1 MTKNLTRVTIPA
13 LIVTLLTAISV
24 VSAEEKDDIRSVKAS
39 GSAMIVGGDIEKAK
53 KEAIFD
59 AKRNAVEQVGSQVIA
74 KTVVENFDLVKDKII
89 TRVDGYVHSYDILE
103 EKPAEKS
110 YQVKIEARVSKS
122 ALIDDAALIYNDMEK
137 PRLMIVVSEVRGKEI
152 FPTSQAENAI
162 SEFFVEKGFTLV
174 DQATARE
181 NIKKDE
187 LRKIAE
193 GDEKAAVKAGL
204 RAGAEAVVIGTAT
217 MGDVE
222 SVKDVLYASKS
233 TVSIR
238 ALRTDN
244 ASLYAVSNK
253 TESAADGVA
262 DAAQRKALDTSSKS
276 AARDIFW
283 KIVKKWNDE
292 KMMGSDI
299 EVMINGVGFS
309 ELKKVLT
316 GLKETNGVKEVI
328 QRSFDA
334 PTAVLNITY
343 QGDAVRLAEVLSETK
358 FKGFSVEILSVSSGK
373 INMKIK

>member
-1 MTKNLTRVTIPA
+1 MNKNLTRVTIPA
-13 LIVTLLTAISV
+13 LIVILLTAISV

-39 GSAMIVGGDIEKAK
+39 GSAMVVGGDIEKAK

-89 TRVDGYVHSYDILE
+89 TKIDGYVHSYEILE

-137 PRLMIVVSEVRGKEI
+137 PRLMIIVPEVRGKEI
-152 FPTSQAENAI
+152 FPPSQAENAI

-222 SVKDVLYASKS
+222 SVKGILYASKS

-262 DAAQRKALDTSSKS
+262 DAAQRKALETSSKS

-292 KMMGSDI
+292 KMMGAEI
-299 EVMINGVGFS
+299 EVMINGIGFS
-309 ELKKVLT
+309 DLKKVLT

-334 PTAVLNITY
+334 PTAVLSITY

-358 FKGFSVEILSVSSGK
+358 FKGFSVEVLSVSSGK

>member
-1 MTKNLTRVTIPA
+1 MNKNLTRVTIPA
-13 LIVTLLTAISV
+13 LIVILLTAISV

-39 GSAMIVGGDIEKAK
+39 GSAMVVGGDIDKAK

-89 TRVDGYVHSYDILE
+89 TKIDGYVHSYEILE

-137 PRLMIVVSEVRGKEI
+137 PRLMIIVPEVRGKEI

-222 SVKDVLYASKS
+222 SVKGILYASKS

-262 DAAQRKALDTSSKS
+262 DAAQRKALETSSKS

-292 KMMGSDI
+292 KMMGAEI
-299 EVMINGVGFS
+299 EVMINGIGFS
-309 ELKKVLT
+309 DLKKVLT

-334 PTAVLNITY
+334 PTAVLSITY

-358 FKGFSVEILSVSSGK
+358 FKGFSVEVLSVSSGK

>member
-1 MTKNLTRVTIPA
+1 MNKNLTRVTIPA
-13 LIVTLLTAISV
+13 LIVILLTAISV

-39 GSAMIVGGDIEKAK
+39 GSAMVVGGDIEKAK

-89 TRVDGYVHSYDILE
+89 TKIDGYVHSYEILE

-137 PRLMIVVSEVRGKEI
+137 PRLMIIVPEVRGKEI

-222 SVKDVLYASKS
+222 SVKGILYASKS

-262 DAAQRKALDTSSKS
+262 DAAQRKALETGSKS

-292 KMMGSDI
+292 KMMGAEI
-299 EVMINGVGFS
+299 EVMINGIGFS
-309 ELKKVLT
+309 DLKKVLT

-334 PTAVLNITY
+334 PTAVLSITY

-358 FKGFSVEILSVSSGK
+358 FKGFSVEVLSVSSGK

>member
-1 MTKNLTRVTIPA
+1 MKKNLTRVTIPA
-13 LIVTLLTAISV
+13 LIAILLTIISV

-39 GSAMIVGGDIEKAK
+39 GSAMVVGGEIDKAK

-89 TRVDGYVHSYDILE
+89 TKVDGYVHSYDILE
-103 EKPAEKS
+103 EKQTEKS

-137 PRLMIVVSEVRGKEI
+137 PRLMIIVPEVRGKEI

-174 DQATARE
+174 DQAIARE

-204 RAGAEAVVIGTAT
+204 RAGAEAIVIGTAT

-222 SVKDVLYASKS
+222 SVKGILYASKS

-262 DAAQRKALDTSSKS
+262 DAAQRKALETSSNS

-292 KMMGSDI
+292 KMMGAEI

-309 ELKKVLT
+309 DLKKVLT

-334 PTAVLNITY
+334 PTAVLSITY

-358 FKGFSVEILSVSSGK
+358 FKGFSVEVLSVSSGK

>member
-1 MTKNLTRVTIPA
+1 MKKNLTKVTIPA
-13 LIVTLLTAISV
+13 LILILLTATSV

-39 GSAMIVGGDIEKAK
+39 GSAMVVGGDIEKAK

-89 TRVDGYVHSYDILE
+89 TKVDGYVHSYDILE
-103 EKPAEKS
+103 EKQAEKS

-137 PRLMIVVSEVRGKEI
+137 PRLMIIVPEVRGKEI

-222 SVKDVLYASKS
+222 SVKGILYASKS

-262 DAAQRKALDTSSKS
+262 DAAQRKALETSSKS

-292 KMMGSDI
+292 KMMGAEI
-299 EVMINGVGFS
+299 EVMINGIGFS
-309 ELKKVLT
+309 DLKKVLT
-316 GLKETNGVKEVI
+316 GIKETNGVKEVI

-334 PTAVLNITY
+334 PTAVLSITY

-358 FKGFSVEILSVSSGK
+358 FKGFSVEVLSVSSGK

>member
-1 MTKNLTRVTIPA
+1 MNKNLTRVTIPA
-13 LIVTLLTAISV
+13 LIVILLTAISV

-39 GSAMIVGGDIEKAK
+39 GSAMVVGGDIDKAK

-89 TRVDGYVHSYDILE
+89 TKVDGYVHSYDILE
-103 EKPAEKS
+103 EKQAEKS

-137 PRLMIVVSEVRGKEI
+137 PRLMIIVPEVRGKEI

-222 SVKDVLYASKS
+222 SVKGILYASKS

-262 DAAQRKALDTSSKS
+262 DAAQRKALETSSKS

-292 KMMGSDI
+292 KMMGAEI
-299 EVMINGVGFS
+299 EVMINGIGFS
-309 ELKKVLT
+309 DLKKVLT

-334 PTAVLNITY
+334 PTAVLSITY

-358 FKGFSVEILSVSSGK
+358 FKGFSVEVLSVSSGK

>member
-1 MTKNLTRVTIPA
+1 
-13 LIVTLLTAISV
+13 
-24 VSAEEKDDIRSVKAS
+24 
-39 GSAMIVGGDIEKAK
+39 
-53 KEAIFD
+53 
-59 AKRNAVEQVGSQVIA
+59 
-74 KTVVENFDLVKDKII
+74 
-89 TRVDGYVHSYDILE
+89 
-103 EKPAEKS
+103 
-110 YQVKIEARVSKS
+110 
-122 ALIDDAALIYNDMEK
+122 
-137 PRLMIVVSEVRGKEI
+137 VRGKEI

-222 SVKDVLYASKS
+222 SVKGILYASKS

-262 DAAQRKALDTSSKS
+262 DAAQRKALETGSKS

-292 KMMGSDI
+292 KMMGAEI
-299 EVMINGVGFS
+299 EVMINGIGFS
-309 ELKKVLT
+309 DLKKVLT
-316 GLKETNGVKEVI
+316 GIKETNGVKEVI

-334 PTAVLNITY
+334 PTAVLSITY

-358 FKGFSVEILSVSSGK
+358 FKGFSVEVLSVSSGK

>member
-1 MTKNLTRVTIPA
+1 MNKNLTRVTIPA
-13 LIVTLLTAISV
+13 LIVILLTAISV

-39 GSAMIVGGDIEKAK
+39 GSAMVVGGDIEKAK

-89 TRVDGYVHSYDILE
+89 TKVDGYVHSYDILE
-103 EKPAEKS
+103 EKQAEKS

-137 PRLMIVVSEVRGKEI
+137 PRLMIIVPEVRGKEI

-222 SVKDVLYASKS
+222 SVKGILYASKS

-262 DAAQRKALDTSSKS
+262 DAAQRKALETSSKS

-292 KMMGSDI
+292 KMMGAEI
-299 EVMINGVGFS
+299 EVMINGIGFS
-309 ELKKVLT
+309 DLKKVLT

-334 PTAVLNITY
+334 PTAVLSITY

-358 FKGFSVEILSVSSGK
+358 FKGFSVEVLSVSSGK

>member
-1 MTKNLTRVTIPA
+1 MNKNLTRVTIPA
-13 LIVTLLTAISV
+13 LIVILLTAISV

-39 GSAMIVGGDIEKAK
+39 GSAMVVGGDIDKAK

-89 TRVDGYVHSYDILE
+89 TKVDGYVHSYDILE
-103 EKPAEKS
+103 EKQAEKS

-137 PRLMIVVSEVRGKEI
+137 PRLMIIVPEVRGKEI

-222 SVKDVLYASKS
+222 SVKGILYASKS

-262 DAAQRKALDTSSKS
+262 DAAQRKALETGSKS

-292 KMMGSDI
+292 KMMGAEI
-299 EVMINGVGFS
+299 EVMINGIGFS
-309 ELKKVLT
+309 DLKKVLT

-334 PTAVLNITY
+334 PTAVLSITY

-358 FKGFSVEILSVSSGK
+358 FKGFSVEVLSVSSGK

>member
-1 MTKNLTRVTIPA
+1 MNKNLTRVTIPA
-13 LIVTLLTAISV
+13 LIVILLTAISV

-39 GSAMIVGGDIEKAK
+39 GSAMVVGGDIDKAK

-89 TRVDGYVHSYDILE
+89 TKVDGYVHSYDILE
-103 EKPAEKS
+103 EKQAEKS

-137 PRLMIVVSEVRGKEI
+137 PRLMIIVPEVRGKEI

-204 RAGAEAVVIGTAT
+204 
-217 MGDVE
+217 
-222 SVKDVLYASKS
+222 
-233 TVSIR
+233 
-238 ALRTDN
+238 
-244 ASLYAVSNK
+244 
-253 TESAADGVA
+253 
-262 DAAQRKALDTSSKS
+262 
-276 AARDIFW
+276 
-283 KIVKKWNDE
+283 
-292 KMMGSDI
+292 
-299 EVMINGVGFS
+299 
-309 ELKKVLT
+309 
-316 GLKETNGVKEVI
+316 
-328 QRSFDA
+328 
-334 PTAVLNITY
+334 
-343 QGDAVRLAEVLSETK
+343 
-358 FKGFSVEILSVSSGK
+358 
-373 INMKIK
+373 

>member
-1 MTKNLTRVTIPA
+1 MKKNLTRVTIPA
-13 LIVTLLTAISV
+13 LIAILLTVISV

-39 GSAMIVGGDIEKAK
+39 GSAMVAGGEIDKAK

-89 TRVDGYVHSYDILE
+89 TKVDGYVHSYDILE
-103 EKPAEKS
+103 EKQTEKS

-137 PRLMIVVSEVRGKEI
+137 PRLMIIVPEVRGKEI

-204 RAGAEAVVIGTAT
+204 RAGAEAIVIGTAT

-222 SVKDVLYASKS
+222 SVKGILYASKS

-262 DAAQRKALDTSSKS
+262 DAAQRKALENSSNS

-292 KMMGSDI
+292 KMMGAEI

-309 ELKKVLT
+309 DLKKVLT

-334 PTAVLNITY
+334 PTAVLSITY

-358 FKGFSVEILSVSSGK
+358 FKGFSVEVLSVSSGK

>member
-1 MTKNLTRVTIPA
+1 MNKNLTRVTIPA
-13 LIVTLLTAISV
+13 LIVILLTAISV

-39 GSAMIVGGDIEKAK
+39 GSAMVVGGDIEKAK
-53 KEAIFD
+53 KEAIID

-89 TRVDGYVHSYDILE
+89 TKIDGYVHSYDILE

-122 ALIDDAALIYNDMEK
+122 ALIDDAALVYNDMEK
-137 PRLMIVVSEVRGKEI
+137 PRLMIIVPEVRGKEI

-222 SVKDVLYASKS
+222 SVKGILYASKS

-262 DAAQRKALDTSSKS
+262 DAAQRKALETSSKS

-292 KMMGSDI
+292 KMMGADI
-299 EVMINGVGFS
+299 EVMISGIGFS
-309 ELKKVLT
+309 DLKKVLT

-334 PTAVLNITY
+334 PTAVLSITY

-358 FKGFSVEILSVSSGK
+358 FKGFSVEVLSVSSGK

>member
-1 MTKNLTRVTIPA
+1 MNKNLTRVTIPA
-13 LIVTLLTAISV
+13 LIVILLTAISV

-39 GSAMIVGGDIEKAK
+39 GSAMVVGGDIEKAK
-53 KEAIFD
+53 KEAIID

-89 TRVDGYVHSYDILE
+89 TKIDGYVHSYEILE

-137 PRLMIVVSEVRGKEI
+137 PRLMIIVPEVRGKEI

-222 SVKDVLYASKS
+222 SVKGILYASKS

-262 DAAQRKALDTSSKS
+262 DAAQRKALETSSKS

-292 KMMGSDI
+292 KMMGAEI
-299 EVMINGVGFS
+299 EVMINGIGFS
-309 ELKKVLT
+309 DLKKVLT

-334 PTAVLNITY
+334 PTAVLSITY

-358 FKGFSVEILSVSSGK
+358 FKGFSVEVLSVSSGK

>member
-1 MTKNLTRVTIPA
+1 MNKNLTRVTIPA
-13 LIVTLLTAISV
+13 LIVILLTAISV

-39 GSAMIVGGDIEKAK
+39 GSAMVVGGDIDKAK

-89 TRVDGYVHSYDILE
+89 TKVDGYVHSYDILE
-103 EKPAEKS
+103 EKQAEKS

-137 PRLMIVVSEVRGKEI
+137 PRLMIIVPEVRGKEI

-222 SVKDVLYASKS
+222 SVKGILYASKS

-262 DAAQRKALDTSSKS
+262 DAAQRKALETSSKS

-292 KMMGSDI
+292 KMMGAEI
-299 EVMINGVGFS
+299 EVMINGIGFS
-309 ELKKVLT
+309 DLKKVLT
-316 GLKETNGVKEVI
+316 GIKETNGVKEVI

-334 PTAVLNITY
+334 PTAVLSITY

-358 FKGFSVEILSVSSGK
+358 FKGFSVEVLSVSSGK